1 MYCNL
6 EVANKFT
13 ILQYKQIDKKI
24 VTQVLKVNGI
34 TFH

>member
-6 EVANKFT
+6 EVTNK
-13 ILQYKQIDKKI
+13 YKQIDKKI
-24 VTQVLKVNGI
+24 VKQVLKVNGI